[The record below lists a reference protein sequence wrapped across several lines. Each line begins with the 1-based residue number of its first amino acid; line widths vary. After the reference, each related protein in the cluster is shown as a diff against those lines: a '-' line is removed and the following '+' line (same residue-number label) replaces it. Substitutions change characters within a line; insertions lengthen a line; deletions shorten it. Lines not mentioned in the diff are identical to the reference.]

1 MVRIPPELLDQLD
14 NWIAARADPRP
25 SRPEAI
31 RRVLDQALGTAKPGA
46 KPKRGWGRQFASFQW
61 PRAA

>member
-46 KPKRGWGRQFASFQW
+46 KPKRG
-61 PRAA
+61 